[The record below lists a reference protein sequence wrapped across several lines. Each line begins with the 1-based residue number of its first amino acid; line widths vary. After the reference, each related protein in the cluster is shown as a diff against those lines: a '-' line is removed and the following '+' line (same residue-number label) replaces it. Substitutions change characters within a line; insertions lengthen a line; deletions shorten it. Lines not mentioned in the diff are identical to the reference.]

1 MGRNLGSQFSIARMN
16 LWQEVVENS
25 ELVSKCEQGTRKVG
39 PDKTGSAS
47 NENIHKMRLCLSVRI
62 LYKSEDLQSLSYA
75 HRSLNFLPKVTPI
88 LSIKSTSESS
98 RSIKDENDRH
108 NNTGEP
114 NRC

>member
-1 MGRNLGSQFSIARMN
+1 MKLR
-16 LWQEVVENS
+16 
-25 ELVSKCEQGTRKVG
+25 
-39 PDKTGSAS
+39 
-47 NENIHKMRLCLSVRI
+47 LSVRI

-75 HRSLNFLPKVTPI
+75 QSSLNFWPKVIPI

-114 NRC
+114 NRHADITPCITDSVLTFS